1 MERHLDKPEQFGAPS
16 ALWRCAG
23 FAEATRLGHNPHPAG
38 QGASNPGI
46 RSPNEGMSAMT
57 GSTHILVVDDEP
69 DIRET
74 LQDYLELHGYRVTQA
89 EGGEALR
96 AAIDENEIDLVL
108 LDINMPGE
116 DGLSLA
122 RFLREQTSIPVVMLT
137 AAGEVVDR
145 IVGLEMGA
153 DDYLV
158 KPVDL
163 RELLARVK
171 AVLRRFQT
179 AHSQADLAAETAQRV
194 VAFGRLRLDLDA
206 HKLYDGDDK
215 EVPLTSMEY
224 DLLKAFAEH
233 PNRVLSRDQLLDM
246 AHNRGWEPFDRS
258 IDIRIARIR
267 RKIEPDPGKPQV
279 IKTVRGAGDIFSPS
293 GG

>member
-1 MERHLDKPEQFGAPS
+1 M
-16 ALWRCAG
+16 
-23 FAEATRLGHNPHPAG
+23 LGHNRESAG
-38 QGASNPGI
+38 N
-46 RSPNEGMSAMT
+46 RSGGTWILRPFEGVRTMT

-74 LQDYLELHGYRVTQA
+74 VQDYLELHGYRVTPA
-89 EGGEALR
+89 DGGEALR
-96 AAIDENEIDLVL
+96 AAVAEQDVDLVV

-122 RFLREQTSIPVVMLT
+122 RFLREQTDIPVVMLT

-153 DDYLV
+153 DDYLA

-171 AVLRRFQT
+171 AVLRRFRSARAT
-179 AHSQADLAAETAQRV
+179 AELAVEDAQRRV
-194 VAFGRLRLDLDA
+194 PFGKLCLDLDA
-206 HKLYDGDDK
+206 HKLFDDDDN

-246 AHNRGWEPFDRS
+246 AHKRGWEPFDRS

-267 RKIEPDPGKPQV
+267 RKIEPDPSKPQV
-279 IKTVRGAGDIFSPS
+279 IKTVRGAGYIFSPQ